1 MRRPTTSRANLE
13 HKLIFFPAKATFR
26 IFPHQQPSAAFF
38 IDLCCCFV
46 SFGFEVVAKSETMEI
61 ASFPIGYSIKSK
73 LLKSGF
79 TRATDLRG
87 LSASNLVQQS
97 GISGDEAAQL
107 LALLGPSG
115 AHDCVTTTHF
125 KANSISGPTLP
136 SSSGISAARIACATD
151 LLASEA
157 CREHI
162 SIDDYGELDQLFG
175 GEGIPVG
182 ELTEICGVP
191 GIGKTQF
198 CMQLSVNVNLPPSSG
213 GLSATAVY
221 IDAEG
226 SLIPERLLSIADN
239 VIKSHNLSEFL
250 SVADILQNILIF
262 RVHDFVEQLAVT
274 CDFEKLISEHPTI
287 KLIIV
292 DSVAFHFRHEFDDA
306 SVRSKLLSMY
316 AQRLSEIARTF
327 KIAVVVINQVTM
339 KVKGQSG
346 TVVPALGET
355 WAHNCAHRAM
365 LQWQGQLRVASLVKS
380 SRLPPAKAVF
390 AISGHGIVRK
400 EQGMPADSS
409 AISE

>member
-1 MRRPTTSRANLE
+1 
-13 HKLIFFPAKATFR
+13 
-26 IFPHQQPSAAFF
+26 
-38 IDLCCCFV
+38 
-46 SFGFEVVAKSETMEI
+46 MEI
-61 ASFPIGYSIKSK
+61 ASFPIEYSIKSK

-107 LALLGPSG
+107 LAFLGPSG
-115 AHDCVTTTHF
+115 AHDSVTTNRF
-125 KANSISGPTLP
+125 KVHSMSGPNLTP
-136 SSSGISAARIACATD
+136 TSSSMSAARMSSATD

-390 AISGHGIVRK
+390 AISGHGVVRK